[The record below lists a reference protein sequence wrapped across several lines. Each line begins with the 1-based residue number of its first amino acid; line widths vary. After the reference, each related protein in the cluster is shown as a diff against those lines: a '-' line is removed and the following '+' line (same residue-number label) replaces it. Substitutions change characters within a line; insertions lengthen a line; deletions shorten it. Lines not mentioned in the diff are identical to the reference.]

1 MTVVLWLE
9 ILANMTYWNVDIVE
23 SNTGGWIFSS
33 NYEADNHSNG
43 RQKASR
49 SLLSWFLRCPFKVTQ
64 HSCIRCMQFH
74 SWMCVFESV
83 DRVLL
88 SSAVSTIDPVDIKRC
103 SGMLYGCQFGGKG
116 QLA

>member
-33 NYEADNHSNG
+33 NYEADNHSDG

-49 SLLSWFLRCPFKVTQ
+49 SLLLWFLQFPFKVTQ
-64 HSCIRCMQFH
+64 HSCIRCMQLH
-74 SWMCVFESV
+74 SWLCILVSV

-88 SSAVSTIDPVDIKRC
+88 SSAVSTMDPVDMKCC
-103 SGMLYGCQFGGKG
+103 SLMLYGCQFGGKG